1 MEYEQQEGFGLIG
14 WLFFLFVLFIIIVGV
29 LFIEL
34 NLMDKKELDQRVEEA
49 KIEISANPPIEISYP
64 MQDVTEEE
72 MQQFR
77 DYNGLK

>member
-14 WLFFLFVLFIIIVGV
+14 WLFFLFISFIIVVGV
-29 LFIEL
+29 LFKF
-34 NLMDKKELDQRVEEA
+34 NSMDKKELDQRVEEV
-49 KIEISANPPIEISYP
+49 KRDISANPPIELMAPIT
-64 MQDVTEEE
+64 DVTEEE

>member
-14 WLFFLFVLFIIIVGV
+14 WLFFLFVFFIIIVGV
-29 LFIEL
+29 LFKF
-34 NLMDKKELDQRVEEA
+34 NSMDKKELDQRVEEV
-49 KIEISANPPIEISYP
+49 KRDISANPPIEISYP